1 MSSEAHSIPTEL
13 QATSSNSTFLNAL
26 KCSLPIFFAYI
37 PFGFTCGFLFQRL
50 GYDVFVGPL
59 MSLFVLAGSAQILA
73 ITLIAAQ
80 ASIIDIAL
88 TTFLINL
95 RHIFYGLS
103 LLERYQCG
111 KLKKLY
117 MIFGLT
123 DETYSLLTSSPP
135 LEKSQDPNHCFYVTA
150 LIHSYWMMGSILG
163 AYCGANLSPDIPGIE
178 FVPTAIF
185 VILTIEQAANVQTF
199 TPFIIALVAALI
211 SLIFFPK
218 NMLFIAI
225 TISAGML
232 IAHKTWETKKI
243 CN

>member
-1 MSSEAHSIPTEL
+1 MSSEANAIPSEL
-13 QATSSNSTFLNAL
+13 PDASANSTFTNAL
-26 KCSLPIFFAYI
+26 KCSLPIFFGYI

-80 ASIIDIAL
+80 ASILDIAL

-111 KLKKLY
+111 ILKKLY

-135 LEKSQDPNHCFYVTA
+135 REKSQDLNHCFYVTA
-150 LIHSYWMMGSILG
+150 LIHSYWIMGTILG
-163 AYCGANLSPDIPGIE
+163 SYCGASLSLDLPGIE

-185 VILTIEQAANVQTF
+185 VILTIEQAANVQTI
-199 TPFIIALVAALI
+199 TPFVIALLAAIIPLI
-211 SLIFFPK
+211 LFPK

-225 TISAGML
+225 ALSAGML
-232 IAHKTWETKKI
+232 IIHKIWETRKL